1 MWMRIFSASEDTKR
15 EENKMKNLFLSRE
28 PRRLIELSLY
38 QMIGV
43 VGIMML
49 TSLLSSC
56 ASPPFVSN
64 IESKSELKGN
74 KKVLAGRFACFDND
88 APVHCTKS
96 DFLIYFNREGQPQAK
111 LFRPDDAGY
120 VYVAVNEGY
129 YNIATFVIGTK
140 DGKGL
145 IFDLDP
151 FPVVLV
157 RSEDSVVNFGTF
169 EVRFNQG
176 TASKAAPPQRD
187 AGSAQLRVNHIANYD
202 ATRSEIA
209 SRLGKIA
216 GSINDGAVQF
226 FPRARR

>member
-1 MWMRIFSASEDTKR
+1 
-15 EENKMKNLFLSRE
+15 
-28 PRRLIELSLY
+28 
-38 QMIGV
+38 
-43 VGIMML
+43 ML
-49 TSLLSSC
+49 MSLLNSC
-56 ASPPFVSN
+56 ASPPFVAN

-96 DFLIYFNREGQPQAK
+96 DFLIYFNKEGESEAK

-120 VYVAVNEGY
+120 VYIAVNEGY
-129 YNIATFVIGTK
+129 YNIATFVKGTK

-145 IFDLDP
+145 IFDLDS

-157 RSEDSVVNFGTF
+157 RAEDSVVNFGTL
-169 EVRFNQG
+169 EVRFYQSPG
-176 TASKAAPPQRD
+176 SK
-187 AGSAQLRVNHIANYD
+187 GSTSQSGGGRAQMRINHIANYD

-209 SRLGKIA
+209 SRVGKIA

>member
-1 MWMRIFSASEDTKR
+1 MSSVDEDTKR
-15 EENKMKNLFLSRE
+15 EEIEMNNLFLWRK
-28 PRRLIELSLY
+28 PRRLIELSLC

-43 VGIMML
+43 VGIVML
-49 TSLLSSC
+49 MILLNSC

-64 IESKSELKGN
+64 IKSKSELKGN

-96 DFLIYFNREGQPQAK
+96 DFLIYFNREGESQAK

-120 VYVAVNEGY
+120 VYIAVNEGY

-140 DGKGL
+140 DGKAL
-145 IFDLDP
+145 IFDLDQ

-169 EVRFNQG
+169 EVRFYQSPG
-176 TASKAAPPQRD
+176 SK
-187 AGSAQLRVNHIANYD
+187 GSTSQSGGGRAQMRINHIANYD

-226 FPRARR
+226 LPRARK

>member
-1 MWMRIFSASEDTKR
+1 VDEDIQCYEDTKR

-169 EVRFNQG
+169 EVRFSQG